1 MTEHAIKIKNLKKTF
16 KNFQLDI
23 PDLRVPSGFTTVIAG
38 ENGSGKTTL
47 LRLLSGLDYAYQG
60 EITVLGVP
68 VVPENDHVKRRVG
81 YTGGK
86 NYFLPH
92 MEIREILEITRML
105 FPDFDEKNFHSLS
118 DALQIADGADGDAM
132 QKKIC
137 TLSEG
142 TLVKLM
148 LALTLSRQTD
158 LLLLDEPSSALDPLM
173 RERLDQLLRNYM
185 MPNGHSI
192 VLSTHNITDMENLTD
207 YLVIMAGGKVV
218 EDGFAEDLKEK
229 YVSVEG
235 DASFLPNVK
244 DNLLSFSENRF
255 GFTGMALKSA
265 LKDVPSGVKL
275 SRPTLSAITLSVMQ
289 HHTHLQEV
297 TPCD

>member
-1 MTEHAIKIKNLKKTF
+1 MTEHAILIKNLKKTF

-23 PDLRVPSGFTTVIAG
+23 PDLMVPSGFTTVIAG

-47 LRLLSGLDYAYQG
+47 LRLLAGLDYAYQG
-60 EITVLGVP
+60 EISVLGVP

-105 FPDFDEKNFHSLS
+105 FPDFDEKKFHSLS
-118 DALQIADGADGDAM
+118 DAFQIADSDAM

-137 TLSEG
+137 ALSEG
-142 TLVKLM
+142 TLSKLM
-148 LALTLSRQTD
+148 LAITLSRQTD

-173 RERLDQLLRNYM
+173 RERLDKLLRNSM
-185 MPNGHSI
+185 MQNGHSI

-207 YLVIMAGGKVV
+207 YLVIMADGKVV
-218 EDGFAEDLKEK
+218 ECGFSEDLKEK

-235 DASFLPNVK
+235 DAAFLQDLK

-265 LKDVPSGVKL
+265 LKDVPSAVKL

-289 HHTHLQEV
+289 RHTRLQEV